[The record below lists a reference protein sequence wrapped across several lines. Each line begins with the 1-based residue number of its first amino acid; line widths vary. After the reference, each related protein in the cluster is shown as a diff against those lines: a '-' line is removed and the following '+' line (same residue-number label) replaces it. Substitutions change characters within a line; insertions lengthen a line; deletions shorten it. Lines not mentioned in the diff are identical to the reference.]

1 MSRTTRLAVVLWL
14 NLALIGGLVAV
25 GATAHSLGVLAA
37 AGDYFADAVGIGI
50 SLLAIMLSRRS
61 ETARRPHGFPRA
73 TTVAALFNGALLL
86 SIVVLVIAEGV
97 RRLATGTGHVHGLP
111 VVLASTPAAL
121 AMLVGALIH
130 RNDREE
136 PDDDDG
142 DRANMKAVLLDTVA
156 DAAAAAGAALAGA
169 IIAVTGGHYWLDPAV
184 ALVIASVVGYHV
196 VVLLRNVVRTL
207 RQPTP

>member
-1 MSRTTRLAVVLWL
+1 
-14 NLALIGGLVAV
+14 
-25 GATAHSLGVLAA
+25 
-37 AGDYFADAVGIGI
+37 
-50 SLLAIMLSRRS
+50 
-61 ETARRPHGFPRA
+61 
-73 TTVAALFNGALLL
+73 
-86 SIVVLVIAEGV
+86 
-97 RRLATGTGHVHGLP
+97 
-111 VVLASTPAAL
+111 
-121 AMLVGALIH
+121 MLVGALIL